1 MKRLSMML
9 VLGGMMV
16 APLVASAEGGKKEA
30 PAVSAREAAQGQ
42 VDKLDDMIA
51 YLVSPQFIAS
61 RSELRRVD
69 QSPVPE
75 LIVVATDHKKKPF
88 VRERAIKCLSL
99 FRDQQVKQALSEMLE
114 GKADRYFAH
123 EAMAYLEAFGEDAVD
138 DLSRFLED
146 SDPEVR
152 LVVVK
157 GFGLFGGQK
166 GFDLLIERDKVEE
179 NPKILAEIR
188 SYIQ

>member
-1 MKRLSMML
+1 MKRLFTVL

-16 APLVASAEGGKKEA
+16 APLVATAKDKEA
-30 PAVSAREAAQGQ
+30 GEVSARKAAQSQ
-42 VDKLDDMIA
+42 VDNLDAMIA

-69 QSPVPE
+69 TSPVPE
-75 LIVVATDHKKKPF
+75 LIVVATDAKKKPF

-99 FRDQQVKQALSEMLE
+99 FRDQQVKAAFSQMLE
-114 GKADRYFAH
+114 GKADRYFSH
-123 EAMAYLEAFGEDAVD
+123 KAMAYLEAFGEDAVD
-138 DLSRFLED
+138 DLERFLTD
-146 SDPEVR
+146 SDPQVR

-166 GFDLLIERDKVEE
+166 GFDLLVERDKVEE
-179 NPKILAEIR
+179 NPQILAQIKN
-188 SYIQ
+188 YIQ